1 MKITNRQLRRIIR
14 EEIQKQNDGRTVV
27 GTHKGKEWAVRIP
40 DDLAAFIIDIH
51 QSYMDGDDD
60 NASYDLVDAAYR
72 IHNYIQ
78 GEVEKQ
84 VGVSIPY
91 QNYDS
96 YDETGLA
103 DDLSDAMVD
112 AASEE

>member
-1 MKITNRQLRRIIR
+1 MRIRKSTLKRIIS
-14 EEIQKQNDGRTVV
+14 EAVGNDGRTVV
-27 GTHKGKEWAVRIP
+27 GTHNGKSWAVRIP
-40 DDLAAFIIDIH
+40 DSLAAYMIDIH
-51 QSYMDGDDD
+51 QSYMDGGDD

-84 VGVSIPY
+84 VGAPVPY
-91 QNYDS
+91 QRYDS
-96 YDETGLA
+96 YDEAGLA